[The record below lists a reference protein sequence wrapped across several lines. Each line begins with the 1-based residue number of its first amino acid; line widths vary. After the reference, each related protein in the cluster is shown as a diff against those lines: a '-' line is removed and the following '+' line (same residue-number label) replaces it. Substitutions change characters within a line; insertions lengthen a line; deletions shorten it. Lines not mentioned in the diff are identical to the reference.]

1 MNFTFYFYGQEM
13 LLTLTGLRIWK
24 VDKSN
29 NINERV
35 KCLQKRKTEEEK
47 VADRGRQVLFQ
58 NKVAATVWCFS
69 YNIMN
74 FHFV

>member
-1 MNFTFYFYGQEM
+1 MNFSLYFYGQEM
-13 LLTLTGLRIWK
+13 LLTLTALSIWK
-24 VDKSN
+24 GDKSN

-35 KCLQKRKTEEEK
+35 KCLQKKKTEEKK
-47 VADRGRQVLFQ
+47 VPDRGRQVLFQ
-58 NKVAATVWCFS
+58 NKVVATVWCFS